1 MKAYTSC
8 HAYDWLTQIGPDPNR
23 GKYPQEWID
32 LWIPDH
38 LVGKYDTPG
47 WVANGIEP
55 WGLQKDPIGADGNL
69 FFKGWLNLIQ
79 SLHVYTTGEDT
90 WGSSFK

>member
-1 MKAYTSC
+1 MNDILPWA
-8 HAYDWLTQIGPDPNR
+8 AYDWLTQIGPDPNR

-55 WGLQKDPIGADGNL
+55 WGYRKIQLVQMEIYL
-69 FFKGWLNLIQ
+69 KGC
-79 SLHVYTTGEDT
+79 
-90 WGSSFK
+90 